1 MSQSPEEKRLAYAG
15 ITAAYRAALPALWQR
30 IAPLLP
36 AILGRFY
43 NHVRTV
49 PHLAA
54 LLGNQQ
60 QRLIAAQTAHWER
73 LFSGR
78 FDEDYFNSSRRIGMA
93 HCRIGLEASWY
104 VASYQF
110 FLSSLTDV
118 FASGMF
124 TPARRANSALKT
136 ISKAVFLDLDVAI
149 STYHDHVLM
158 VQDEKKQ
165 RVEAAIAAL
174 ESTLKTRFTILDGHT
189 GGLRVAAGALDA
201 IARDGAE
208 TAEQTRKASGEA
220 SAYVSNVASAAE
232 ELSASIRAIA
242 EQTNLLALNA
252 TIEAAR
258 AGNAGAG
265 FAVVAQEVKNL
276 AQQTS
281 HATEEI
287 ARQIVAVQTTTTNT
301 VESIGTV
308 TARIDEIQAEIR
320 AISDAIRQQ
329 NLATGEIA
337 QSVQHSAE
345 SGGAMVH
352 GAERTAEA
360 ISRTQECART
370 TFTAADGVA
379 AGSQQIEDELRRF
392 FSEIRAMAS

>member
-1 MSQSPEEKRLAYAG
+1 MRIINEVSGVSVAASEAAARLAG
-15 ITAAYRAALPALWQR
+15 STR
-30 IAPLLP
+30 
-36 AILGRFY
+36 
-43 NHVRTV
+43 
-49 PHLAA
+49 
-54 LLGNQQ
+54 
-60 QRLIAAQTAHWER
+60 
-73 LFSGR
+73 S
-78 FDEDYFNSSRRIGMA
+78 IGEVV
-93 HCRIGLEASWY
+93 GL
-104 VASYQF
+104 
-110 FLSSLTDV
+110 
-118 FASGMF
+118 
-124 TPARRANSALKT
+124 
-136 ISKAVFLDLDVAI
+136 
-149 STYHDHVLM
+149 
-158 VQDEKKQ
+158 
-165 RVEAAIAAL
+165 
-174 ESTLKTRFTILDGHT
+174 
-189 GGLRVAAGALDA
+189 
-201 IARDGAE
+201 
-208 TAEQTRKASGEA
+208 
-220 SAYVSNVASAAE
+220 
-232 ELSASIRAIA
+232 IRAIA